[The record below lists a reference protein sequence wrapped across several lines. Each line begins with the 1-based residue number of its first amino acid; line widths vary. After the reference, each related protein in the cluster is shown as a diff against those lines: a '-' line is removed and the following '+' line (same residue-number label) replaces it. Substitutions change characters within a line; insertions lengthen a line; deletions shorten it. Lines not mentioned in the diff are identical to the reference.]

1 MFAAP
6 HRLPRGDCRRRVGCH
21 ATLAERR
28 DVAGLNAVFL
38 AVAKILLGGAAP
50 IRRGHHTVFVVE
62 IDEISADDVK
72 DNHFRPAVRHGFR
85 RVSRRG
91 GFVDDTAGTRDPIVL
106 LVFPLTLQGVDN
118 DSSAVVMARQ
128 FGIRR
133 RLQQG
138 DDLAS
143 DRVGL
148 EEFDLDA
155 RRDAKRY
162 PRHRFVGNA
171 ARLDMFKEHCF
182 LRFPDFGPSDGRYD
196 VTRLLCVRLSQLR
209 QSLPSRCWIE
219 RLRRR
224 LDRQRPPVWLAS
236 TLTSGEVGPKAS
248 RVADSKRDK
257 SSWPYTRS

>member
-1 MFAAP
+1 
-6 HRLPRGDCRRRVGCH
+6 LRRV
-21 ATLAERR
+21 RR
-28 DVAGLNAVFL
+28 
-38 AVAKILLGGAAP
+38 
-50 IRRGHHTVFVVE
+50 
-62 IDEISADDVK
+62 S
-72 DNHFRPAVRHGFR
+72 
-85 RVSRRG
+85 G
-91 GFVDDTAGTRDPIVL
+91 GFVDDAAWTRDPIML
-106 LVFPLTLQGVDN
+106 LIFPLTLQGVD
-118 DSSAVVMARQ
+118 DDGPTVVMARQ

-209 QSLPSRCWIE
+209 QSLRRDPASAVLSNNAATGGTIGIGSLGRTLVSSR
-219 RLRRR
+219 
-224 LDRQRPPVWLAS
+224 WLAHAKS
-236 TLTSGEVGPKAS
+236 DRS
-248 RVADSKRDK
+248 RARQSVPRPLRVDNPARV
-257 SSWPYTRS
+257 PANRGY

>member
-1 MFAAP
+1 
-6 HRLPRGDCRRRVGCH
+6 LRRV
-21 ATLAERR
+21 RR
-28 DVAGLNAVFL
+28 
-38 AVAKILLGGAAP
+38 
-50 IRRGHHTVFVVE
+50 
-62 IDEISADDVK
+62 S
-72 DNHFRPAVRHGFR
+72 
-85 RVSRRG
+85 G
-91 GFVDDTAGTRDPIVL
+91 GFVDDAAWTRDPIML
-106 LVFPLTLQGVDN
+106 LIFPLTLQGVD
-118 DSSAVVMARQ
+118 DDGPTVVMARQ

-209 QSLPSRCWIE
+209 QRLRQNGYAE
-219 RLRRR
+219 RLIGSIRREC
-224 LDRQRPPVWLAS
+224 LDHVVVL
-236 TLTSGEVGPKAS
+236 GECHLRHLLLSYMK
-248 RVADSKRDK
+248 
-257 SSWPYTRS
+257 YY